1 VAIIWR
7 PNNMRT
13 YIHSYP
19 SEVDA
24 DYWDV
29 PCWTPIHILSSDP
42 IWSRIQI
49 GCFVGYVK
57 NENILTKGDT
67 NEINSRI
74 IRKHRRGN

>member
-1 VAIIWR
+1 MAIIWR

-13 YIHSYP
+13 YVYSRP

-24 DYWDV
+24 NYWDV

-49 GCFVGYVK
+49 GHFIGYVENK
-57 NENILTKGDT
+57 NILVEDDA
-67 NEINSRI
+67 NETDSGTFG
-74 IRKHRRGN
+74 KHRRGD